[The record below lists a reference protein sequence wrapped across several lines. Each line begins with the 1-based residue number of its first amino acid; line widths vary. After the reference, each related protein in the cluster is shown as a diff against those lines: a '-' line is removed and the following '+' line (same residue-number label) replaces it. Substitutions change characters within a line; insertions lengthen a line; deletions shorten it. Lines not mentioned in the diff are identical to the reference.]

1 MPFDFEFSVDQLTQ
15 CLPRNTNPGNL
26 FRALSDVLPK
36 YEITSVQRVAAF
48 LAQCGH
54 ESLDFTVLQENLN
67 YSAERLHQVFAR
79 YFPTLESA
87 QPYNRQ
93 PEKIAN
99 KVYGGRMGNGPE
111 ASGDGYKYRGRG
123 AIQLTGRDNYRAFGK
138 TLGKSIDDTVAY
150 CGTLPGAVESA
161 CWFWQQ
167 HELNALADAND
178 LANMTKRINGG
189 LHGLDDRQARFE
201 KALAVLGA

>member
-15 CLPRNTNPGNL
+15 CVPRNTNPGNL